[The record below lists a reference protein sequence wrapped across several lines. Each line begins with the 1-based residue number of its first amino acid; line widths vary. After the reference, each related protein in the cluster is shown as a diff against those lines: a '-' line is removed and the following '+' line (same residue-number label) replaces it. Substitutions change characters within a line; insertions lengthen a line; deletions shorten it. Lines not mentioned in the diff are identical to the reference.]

1 VSRTTFEDAGGFE
14 LDALVV
20 AGVVG
25 LSLAG
30 KTID

>member
-1 VSRTTFEDAGGFE
+1 VSRTTLDAGGFE